1 MGLKCSKTK
10 KTKSEKK
17 TKVKNKPKDTKKA
30 ESKPDKV
37 FLDPSYRFKNN
48 EEKWITVLLDD
59 SCDLLQSYK
68 IIEKE
73 LEEIFGEDV
82 IYFFPLYIEKNDSKM
97 VFQLFEGYIFVKCT
111 DSVCEKIFKKTEY
124 LDKVLYKGSNP
135 NFVTNRDINKFKT
148 KLKLELEKRLPR
160 KGSKVIAKEGTFKN
174 QEGKV
179 LSVNKKNKTAI
190 IEFQKRTRIVTAK
203 LSVVN
208 FELKK

>member
-1 MGLKCSKTK
+1 MGLKCSKPK
-10 KTKSEKK
+10 
-17 TKVKNKPKDTKKA
+17 KVKSVKKSKVKPKQKEVKKVEEA
-30 ESKPDKV
+30 PDKE
-37 FLDPSYRFKNN
+37 FLDPSYRFKKND
-48 EEKWITVLLDD
+48 EKWITVLLTDT
-59 SCDLLQSYK
+59 CELLQSYK

-82 IYFFPLYIEKNDSKM
+82 IYFLPLYIEKNDSKT

-111 DSVCEKIFKKTEY
+111 DTVCEKVFKKTEY
-124 LDKVLYKGSNP
+124 LDRVLYKGSNP
-135 NFVTNRDINKFKT
+135 KFVTNIDINKFKT
-148 KLKLELEKRLPR
+148 KMKLELEKKLPC
-160 KGSKVIAKEGTFKN
+160 KGSRIIAKEGTFKN

-203 LSVVN
+203 LSVVT